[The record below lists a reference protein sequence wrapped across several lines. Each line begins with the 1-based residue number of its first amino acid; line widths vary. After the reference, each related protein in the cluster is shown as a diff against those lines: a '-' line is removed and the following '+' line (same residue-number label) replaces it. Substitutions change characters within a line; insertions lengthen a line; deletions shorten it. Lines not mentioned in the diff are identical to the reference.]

1 MLTKYRTV
9 RTRRA
14 LIAALALAAAALSST
29 PAMAHFRLLTPGNWV
44 MQSNDGS
51 PQKTGPCG
59 NEAPQNPSN
68 VVTPFRPGDTITIQL
83 DETVYHPGH
92 YRVALA
98 VNAPGELPPAPPV
111 TAGNSACGST
121 VIQQNPAFP
130 ILADGMLQHS
140 QPFATQQSFQVKLP
154 TDVTCTA
161 CTLQIIEF
169 MSSHAAPCFYY
180 HCAKISI
187 QGSPS
192 DGGSG
197 STDAS
202 RDASGGAGGAADAG
216 APDGGGGSG
225 ATGGT
230 GGSGAGGTTGGSAGT
245 GATGGTGSGGSGAGG
260 TTGGSGGAGTSGG
273 VGGSGAMGGSAGTG
287 GAAGMGTAGTMGGGA
302 SGEGG
307 SGSSIETPSC
317 SCSLA
322 RASARATGAWTLLA
336 LALVATGRRR
346 RP

>member
-1 MLTKYRTV
+1 MSTKYPTV

-14 LIAALALAAAALSST
+14 LTAALTFGATALLST
-29 PAMAHFRLLTPGNWV
+29 PAVAHFRLIEPGNWV
-44 MQSNDGS
+44 VQSTDGS

-59 NEAPQNPSN
+59 NESPQNPSN
-68 VVTPFRPGDTITIQL
+68 VVTQFRPGDTITIQL
-83 DETVYHPGH
+83 NETVYHPGH

-98 VNAPGELPPAPPV
+98 VNAPTELPPAPPV
-111 TAGNSACGST
+111 TAGTSACGST

-130 ILADGMLQHS
+130 VLADGMLQHS
-140 QPFATQQSFQVKLP
+140 QPFTGQQSFQVKLP

-187 QGSPS
+187 QGSPG

-197 STDAS
+197 SPDAG
-202 RDASGGAGGAADAG
+202 RDAAGGAGGAADAG
-216 APDGGGGSG
+216 ARDGGGGSG
-225 ATGGT
+225 ATGGNGGTGGGGAGGTTGGGGGSGAT
-230 GGSGAGGTTGGSAGT
+230 GGSGAGGTTGGSAG
-245 GATGGTGSGGSGAGG
+245 ADN
-260 TTGGSGGAGTSGG
+260 SGG
-273 VGGSGAMGGSAGTG
+273 VGGSGAAGGSAGAGAAAGAGGIAGGGESGQG
-287 GAAGMGTAGTMGGGA
+287 GA
-302 SGEGG
+302 
-307 SGSSIETPSC
+307 GSSIETPSC

-322 RASARATGAWTLLA
+322 RAQALRATGAWTLLA
-336 LALVATGRRR
+336 LALAATKRRRR